1 MKFLTK
7 TKGATTKIIKIK
19 IRPQINLSANKTGPQ
34 KSKMLPLSERTK
46 NLLITSISAQSQPCL
61 NLNNKNTLT
70 ISLFV
75 MRTNKK
81 VMIKKNHWRMRMKA
95 MRRISQIMRM
105 RSILSHWIQY
115 SLRGLITINRKD
127 NSCTFQS
134 RKIRTLKNP
143 ILL

>member
-105 RSILSHWIQY
+105 RSILSH
-115 SLRGLITINRKD
+115 
-127 NSCTFQS
+127 
-134 RKIRTLKNP
+134 
-143 ILL
+143 